1 VDPNFLFRVETDAA
15 VRRESAARPGAPAAG
30 AGDARTPPGVYRLSD
45 LALASRLSFFL
56 WSSIPDDELLELAEQ
71 GRLQDPRVLERQVRR
86 MLDDPRSIALTHNF
100 AGQWLLV
107 RNMDT
112 VRPGDPFSL
121 AFDETLRGA
130 MRRERELFFD
140 SVVRESRPVTD
151 LITARYTFVNER
163 LATHYGMTAVQGQRF
178 RRVELPADSPRGGIL
193 GQAAVLTVTSHA
205 NRTSPVLRGKWILN
219 NILGSPPPD
228 PPADVPALPEAKTQA
243 RTRTM
248 RQRMAAH
255 RSNAV
260 CASRHNMIDPAGFV
274 LENFDAIGRYRTV
287 DESFNPIDAA
297 GQLPDGSRFTSV
309 AELRDV
315 LASRPERFAATVTER
330 LLTYGLGRGLESYD
344 MTAVRR
350 IVAGAARDGY
360 RMQSLIAGIVTSYPF
375 TMRRAKPEPVQT
387 AAGR

>member
-1 VDPNFLFRVETDAA
+1 
-15 VRRESAARPGAPAAG
+15 
-30 AGDARTPPGVYRLSD
+30 
-45 LALASRLSFFL
+45 
-56 WSSIPDDELLELAEQ
+56 
-71 GRLQDPRVLERQVRR
+71 
-86 MLDDPRSIALTHNF
+86 
-100 AGQWLLV
+100 
-107 RNMDT
+107 
-112 VRPGDPFSL
+112 
-121 AFDETLRGA
+121 
-130 MRRERELFFD
+130 
-140 SVVRESRPVTD
+140 
-151 LITARYTFVNER
+151 
-163 LATHYGMTAVQGQRF
+163 MTAVQGQRF